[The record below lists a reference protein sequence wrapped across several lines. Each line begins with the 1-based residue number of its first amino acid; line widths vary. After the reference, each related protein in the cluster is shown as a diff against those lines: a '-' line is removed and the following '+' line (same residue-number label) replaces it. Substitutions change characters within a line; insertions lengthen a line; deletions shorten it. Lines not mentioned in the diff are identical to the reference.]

1 MGDSQMNAQTETAN
15 TEATTGFVTFQHLV
29 QERVKEAGQEK
40 GKNAVIGKVS
50 YLVPTLQA
58 FGFPAVD
65 GEPVADED
73 GDLVYKNKVSQWIW
87 EAIQSAVKSQLISF
101 LQPKSTELKEGCKL
115 WSTVEELVAGSSA
128 VSQKGATL
136 KLRADFKAAWASYI
150 TGLKKSPAVTAAFI
164 ALGSDFPTKGK
175 DCALSVSSAGNK
187 AAVARHL
194 TAFFDGL
201 NEADQ
206 EKFGD
211 IVADFAAIC
220 TAEEQDLSAE

>member
-1 MGDSQMNAQTETAN
+1 MNAQV
-15 TEATTGFVTFQHLV
+15 EAINVSNELVSFTHVV

-40 GKNAVIGKVS
+40 GKNVEVGKVS

-58 FGFPAVD
+58 FGIPAQGPKMD
-65 GEPVADED
+65 DD
-73 GDLVYKNKVSQWIW
+73 GDLVYENKVSQWIW
-87 EAIQSAVKSQLISF
+87 EAIQSAVKAQLVSF
-101 LQPKSTELKEGCKL
+101 LQPKSIELKEGCKL
-115 WSTVEELVAGSSA
+115 WNTVDELVAGSSA

-136 KLRADFKAAWASYI
+136 KLRADFKAAWSQYI
-150 TGLKKSPAVTAAFI
+150 IGLKKAPSKTAAFI

-201 NEADQ
+201 SEEQQ
-206 EKFGD
+206 ERFGE

-220 TAEEQDLSAE
+220 TAEEQDLSDE

>member
-1 MGDSQMNAQTETAN
+1 MGAVQMNAVTNETAN
-15 TEATTGFVTFQHLV
+15 TGFVPFQHIV

-40 GKNAVIGKVS
+40 GKNVEVGKVS
-50 YLVPTLQA
+50 YPVPTLQA
-58 FGFPAVD
+58 FGIPAE
-65 GEPVADED
+65 GPKTDED
-73 GDLVYKNKVSQWIW
+73 GDLVYENKVSQWLW
-87 EAIQSAVKSQLISF
+87 EAVQSAVKSQLISF

-115 WSTVEELVAGSSA
+115 WTSVEELVAGSSA
-128 VSQKGATL
+128 VSQKGAVL
-136 KLRADFKAAWASYI
+136 KLRADFKAAWAAYI

-201 NEADQ
+201 SEADQ